1 MCGMRYAER
10 SGGMRQIRRIASLIL
25 VFAFLATGLV
35 FAADA
40 AAIVSPAAN
49 SIVYTDSLL
58 VSVKVTELKTIRVS
72 VYAEKVVSGD
82 KLVNADVSKFT
93 EADLKAAAGSAAY
106 TDVLLG
112 EAAEYTNTVEIGFY
126 TKQISVTPGLYKIKA
141 ETLETVMEWPEDA
154 TEPVEKVIVTETKTS
169 LVAVKKKPEEKK
181 QVFQNSS
188 TGAVT
193 FIRKILKGLFK

>member
-1 MCGMRYAER
+1 
-10 SGGMRQIRRIASLIL
+10 MRQIRRIASLIL
-25 VFAFLATGLV
+25 VFAMLATSFV
-35 FAADA
+35 FADA

-72 VYAEKVVSGD
+72 VYSEKVVSGD

-93 EADLKAAAGSAAY
+93 EADLKAAAGSGLY

-126 TKQISVTPGLYKIKA
+126 TKQISVQPGLYKIKA
-141 ETLETVMEWPEDA
+141 ETLETVMEWPEGA
-154 TEPVEKVIVTETKTS
+154 TEPVEKTIVTETKTS
-169 LVAVKKKPEEKK
+169 LVAVKKKPVEEKK
-181 QVFQNSS
+181 QVFQNNS

>member
-1 MCGMRYAER
+1 MGGNAER
-10 SGGMRQIRRIASLIL
+10 RGGMRQIRRIASLIL
-25 VFAFLATGLV
+25 VFAMLATGIV
-35 FAADA
+35 FADA

-93 EADLKAAAGSAAY
+93 EADLKAAAGSGKY

-112 EAAEYTNTVEIGFY
+112 EAATYTNTVEIGFY
-126 TKQISVTPGLYKIKA
+126 TKQIAVTPGLYKVKA
-141 ETLETVMEWPEDA
+141 ETLETVMEWPEGA
-154 TEPVEKVIVTETKTS
+154 TEPVEKIIVTETKSS
-169 LVAVKKKPEEKK
+169 LVAVKKKPVEEKP
-181 QVFQNSS
+181 QVFQNNS

-193 FIRKILKGLFK
+193 FIRKILKGLLK

>member
-1 MCGMRYAER
+1 
-10 SGGMRQIRRIASLIL
+10 MRQIRRIVSMIL
-25 VFAFLATGLV
+25 VFAMLATGLV
-35 FAADA
+35 FATDA

-72 VYAEKVVSGD
+72 VYSEKVLSGD

-93 EADLKAAAGSAAY
+93 EADLKAAAGSGTY

-141 ETLETVMEWPEDA
+141 ETLETVMEWPEGA
-154 TEPVEKVIVTETKTS
+154 TEPVEKVIVTETTSS

-181 QVFQNSS
+181 QVFQNNS

>member
-1 MCGMRYAER
+1 
-10 SGGMRQIRRIASLIL
+10 MRQIGRIVCLIL
-25 VFAFLATGLV
+25 VFAMLATGIV
-35 FAADA
+35 FADA

-72 VYAEKVVSGD
+72 VYEEKVVSGD
-82 KLVNADVSKFT
+82 ALVTADVSKFT
-93 EADLKAAAGSAAY
+93 EADLKAAAGSGKY

-126 TKQISVTPGLYKIKA
+126 TKQVSVTPGLYKVKA

-154 TEPVEKVIVTETKTS
+154 TEPVEKVIVTETKSS
-169 LVAVKKKPEEKK
+169 LVAVKKKPEEEKQ
-181 QVFQNSS
+181 QVFQNNS

>member
-1 MCGMRYAER
+1 
-10 SGGMRQIRRIASLIL
+10 MRQVRRIASLIL
-25 VFAFLATGLV
+25 VFAMLATSFV
-35 FAADA
+35 FADA

-82 KLVNADVSKFT
+82 KLENADVSTFT
-93 EADLKAAAGSAAY
+93 EADLKAAAGSGKY

-112 EAAEYTNTVEIGFY
+112 EAATYTNTVEIGFY
-126 TKQISVTPGLYKIKA
+126 TKQISVTPGLYKVKA
-141 ETLETVMEWPEDA
+141 ETLETVMEWPEGA
-154 TEPVEKVIVTETKTS
+154 TEPVEKVIVIETKSS
-169 LVAVKKKPEEKK
+169 LVAVKKKPVEEKP
-181 QVFQNSS
+181 QVFQNNS

-193 FIRKILKGLFK
+193 FIRKILKGLLK

>member
-1 MCGMRYAER
+1 
-10 SGGMRQIRRIASLIL
+10 MRQIRRIVSLIL
-25 VFAFLATGLV
+25 VFAILSTGIV
-35 FAADA
+35 FADA

-93 EADLKAAAGSAAY
+93 EADLKAAAGSGKY

-112 EAAEYTNTVEIGFY
+112 EAATYTNTVEIGFY
-126 TKQISVTPGLYKIKA
+126 TKQIAVTPGLYKVKA
-141 ETLETVMEWPEDA
+141 ETLETVMEWPEGA
-154 TEPVEKVIVTETKTS
+154 TEPVEKIIVTETKSS
-169 LVAVKKKPEEKK
+169 LVAVKKKPVEEKP
-181 QVFQNSS
+181 QVFQNNS

-193 FIRKILKGLFK
+193 FIRKILKGLLK

>member
-1 MCGMRYAER
+1 
-10 SGGMRQIRRIASLIL
+10 MRQIRRIASLIL
-25 VFAFLATGLV
+25 VFAMLATSFV
-35 FAADA
+35 FADA

-93 EADLKAAAGSAAY
+93 EADLKAAAGSGTY

-112 EAAEYTNTVEIGFY
+112 EAATYTNTVEIGFY
-126 TKQISVTPGLYKIKA
+126 TKQISVSPGLYKIKA
-141 ETLETVMEWPEDA
+141 ETLETVMEWPEGA
-154 TEPVEKVIVTETKTS
+154 TDPVEKVIVTETTSS

-181 QVFQNSS
+181 QVFQNNS